1 MRGGLPPLPSLFD
14 PVPLGAGEDA
24 RTRAMALA
32 PKQGGGTLAWLATPE
47 RVEAAL
53 VVEPEEPL
61 AAARAAVLAAAS
73 ALADALG
80 VLGPPEI
87 PITLRWPAGIVLNS
101 AVVGE
106 AMLGEPPGTA
116 PEERPDWLV
125 VGFRARWRHPPGH
138 QPGLD
143 PGRTALAEE
152 GFLEV
157 PPEEL
162 VAAWARHLMAGFAE
176 WQARGFSAMAER
188 VLARLEVEGWMADAR
203 RGLDPASGDL
213 ILRRAG
219 EDARHSLAAALA
231 EAGA

>member
-14 PVPLGAGEDA
+14 PVPLSAGEDA
-24 RTRAMALA
+24 RARAMALA
-32 PKQGGGTLAWLATPE
+32 PERGGGTLTWLAAPE
-47 RVEAAL
+47 RIEAAL
-53 VVEPEEPL
+53 VLEPEEPL

-73 ALADALG
+73 AFADALV

-87 PITLRWPAGIVLNS
+87 PVTLRWPAGIVLNS
-101 AVVGE
+101 AVVAE
-106 AMLGEPPGTA
+106 ARLGEPPGA
-116 PEERPDWLV
+116 PPEQTPAWLV
-125 VGFRARWRHPPGH
+125 VAIRARWRHPPGY

-162 VAAWARHLMAGFAE
+162 VAGWARHLMAGFAE
-176 WQARGFSAMAER
+176 WQARGFPAMAER
-188 VLARLEVEGWMADAR
+188 VLARLEVEDWMTGAR

-213 ILRRAG
+213 ILRREGA
-219 EDARHSLAAALA
+219 ESRHALSQALA
-231 EAGA
+231 EAAA

>member
-1 MRGGLPPLPSLFD
+1 MPSLFD

-24 RTRAMALA
+24 RARAMALA
-32 PKQGGGTLAWLATPE
+32 SERGGGTLTWLAAPE

-53 VVEPEEPL
+53 VLEPEEPL
-61 AAARAAVLAAAS
+61 AAARAAVLAAAN
-73 ALADALG
+73 AFADALV

-87 PITLRWPAGIVLNS
+87 PVTLRWPAGIVLNS
-101 AVVGE
+101 AVVGD
-106 AMLGEPPGTA
+106 ATLGEPPGFA
-116 PEERPDWLV
+116 EEAVPDWLV
-125 VGFRARWRHPPGH
+125 VGFRARWRHPPGY

-162 VAAWARHLMAGFAE
+162 VAGWARHLMVSFAE
-176 WQARGFSAMAER
+176 WQARGFPAMAER
-188 VLARLEVEGWMADAR
+188 VLARLEVEDWMRGAR

-213 ILRRAG
+213 ILRRDGG
-219 EDARHSLAAALA
+219 ETRHSLAQALA